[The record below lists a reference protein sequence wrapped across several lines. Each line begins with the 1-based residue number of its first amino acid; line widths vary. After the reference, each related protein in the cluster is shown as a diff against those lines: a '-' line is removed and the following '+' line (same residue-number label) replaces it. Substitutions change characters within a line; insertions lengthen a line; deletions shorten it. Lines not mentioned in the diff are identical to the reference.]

1 MPISRFIS
9 YGGNGFSKVYQLKSG
24 VESKHKSGVNSRSK
38 ETDRIFDATRII
50 TLAGI
55 YFRYTPE
62 TTLNM
67 GYSLLMNMFK
77 EYEDLHNTEES
88 KGDEIKIN
96 PGQTFSI

>member
-1 MPISRFIS
+1 M
-9 YGGNGFSKVYQLKSG
+9 
-24 VESKHKSGVNSRSK
+24 
-38 ETDRIFDATRII
+38 
-50 TLAGI
+50 AGI